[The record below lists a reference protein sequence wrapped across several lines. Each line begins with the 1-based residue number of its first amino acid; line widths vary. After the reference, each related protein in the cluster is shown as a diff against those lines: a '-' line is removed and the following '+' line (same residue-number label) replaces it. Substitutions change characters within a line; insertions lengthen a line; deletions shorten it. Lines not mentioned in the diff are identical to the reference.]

1 MENKSC
7 DEAYIAG
14 FENWENSH
22 RLRKSNDAV
31 LEVGK
36 SKERFPPQKPRESMA
51 LLTPW
56 FQTQ

>member
-14 FENWENSH
+14 FENWG
-22 RLRKSNDAV
+22 KSNDAV

>member
-1 MENKSC
+1 MEKKKKKNC

-22 RLRKSNDAV
+22 RLRKSKDAV

-36 SKERFPPQKPRESMA
+36 SKERFFSP
-51 LLTPW
+51 
-56 FQTQ
+56 